1 MKAQHTVKEKKS
13 AKLPV
18 IKFTVSLFM
27 VEKKG
32 QFSHMIITSKLS
44 LRYQHYKNWR

>member
-13 AKLPV
+13 AKLLV

-27 VEKKG
+27 VEKKRAI
-32 QFSHMIITSKLS
+32 FSHDYHI
-44 LRYQHYKNWR
+44 QA